1 MYNNFIFKGS
11 TMTKML
17 VVASF
22 VLMANLA
29 AVSTVTAQNLV
40 KKNFNENNQ
49 PQCEH
54 GVPPYEE

>member
-1 MYNNFIFKGS
+1 
-11 TMTKML
+11 ML
-17 VVASF
+17 VVASL
-22 VLMANLA
+22 VLMSNL
-29 AVSTVTAQNLV
+29 VVMSTVVGQNLV

>member
-1 MYNNFIFKGS
+1 
-11 TMTKML
+11 MTKML
-17 VVASF
+17 VVASL
-22 VLMANLA
+22 VLMANLVV
-29 AVSTVTAQNLV
+29 VSPVTGQNLV